1 MIVPPPPKRASYL
14 DSVSREH
21 QHNVKPLVPMGRYC
35 ATTARQS
42 SSKIFKGFE
51 AVKRINTAVY
61 VFCSDKF

>member
-21 QHNVKPLVPMGRYC
+21 QHNVKPWVPMGGYC
-35 ATTARQS
+35 AITGWQS
-42 SSKIFKGFE
+42 SRKIFKVFE